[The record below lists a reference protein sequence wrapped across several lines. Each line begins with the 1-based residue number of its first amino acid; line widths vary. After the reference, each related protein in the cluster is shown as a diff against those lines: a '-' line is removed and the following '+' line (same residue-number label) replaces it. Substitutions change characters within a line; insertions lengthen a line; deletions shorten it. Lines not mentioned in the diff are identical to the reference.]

1 MRFQEGILLDKMKV
15 RIGVTSVSKGA
26 GATFV
31 SQAIDHLLNHIDT
44 PRLFVSRPDK
54 YIVTDSPERPEDVDL
69 LICVLDP
76 LPSKLKEGAPR
87 FAALKNMNVPQ
98 LWLIN
103 RDNPGVNHR
112 QLERFLEIRPDFSQ
126 EALPYESICRA
137 EYNCEKSGEV
147 LKLSGIEK
155 LAEYIRREYR

>member
-1 MRFQEGILLDKMKV
+1 
-15 RIGVTSVSKGA
+15 
-26 GATFV
+26 
-31 SQAIDHLLNHIDT
+31 
-44 PRLFVSRPDK
+44 
-54 YIVTDSPERPEDVDL
+54 
-69 LICVLDP
+69 
-76 LPSKLKEGAPR
+76 
-87 FAALKNMNVPQ
+87 MNVPK